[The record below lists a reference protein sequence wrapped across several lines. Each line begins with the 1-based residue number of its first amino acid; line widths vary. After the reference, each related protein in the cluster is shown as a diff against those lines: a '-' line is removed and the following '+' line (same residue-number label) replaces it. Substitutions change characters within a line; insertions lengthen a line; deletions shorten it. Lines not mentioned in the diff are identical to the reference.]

1 LSINSDQF
9 EREMRYQ
16 AMLAISQ
23 KMHNEGL
30 LSADDLKLIEGYL
43 REKYQPIFCAA

>member
-1 LSINSDQF
+1 MTSDQF

-16 AMLAISQ
+16 AMMAISQ
-23 KMHNEGL
+23 QMLNVGL
-30 LSADDLKLIEGYL
+30 LSADDLKQIEGYL